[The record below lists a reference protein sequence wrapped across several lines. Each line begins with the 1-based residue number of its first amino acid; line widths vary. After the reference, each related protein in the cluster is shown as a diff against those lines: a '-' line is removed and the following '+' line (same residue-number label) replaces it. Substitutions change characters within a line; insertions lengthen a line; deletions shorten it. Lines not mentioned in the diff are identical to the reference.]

1 MMAFHDVY
9 ANEVSKF
16 KYHQLIQ
23 AKYQEEIQVWQKKL
37 KLYRQQALEITYL
50 VDMHIFTLD
59 ISKESN
65 FFQSDM
71 KPIKS

>member
-1 MMAFHDVY
+1 MMAFHDVF

-16 KYHQLIQ
+16 KYHQEIQ

-37 KLYRQQALEITYL
+37 KWYRQQALEITYL
-50 VDMHIFTLD
+50 VEMHIFTLD
-59 ISKESN
+59 VGKESI
-65 FFQSDM
+65 FFQSAM